1 MKYSVLKANI
11 YHLENCSVVP
21 MRKEDIFLI
30 KQWRNE
36 QMDVLR
42 QNQHLTDQGQLNYY
56 ESFVV
61 PSFLQSEPKII
72 IFSYLHNNHCI
83 GYGGLT
89 NIDWLSKRVE
99 LSFLLAT
106 KRVTDP
112 AQYEFD
118 FTNFI
123 KLMRLVVFDD
133 LDFNRIFTETFAFRQ
148 AHISILEK
156 NGFHFEGQM
165 KQHVMINGQFI
176 DSLLH
181 GYLKEYQND

>member
-1 MKYSVLKANI
+1 MKYSVLINNI
-11 YHLENCSVVP
+11 YQLENYSVVP

-36 QMDVLR
+36 QMEVLR
-42 QNQHLTDQGQLNYY
+42 QNELLTDEKQLNYY
-56 ESFVV
+56 KQVV
-61 PSFLQSEPKII
+61 TPSFSQSQPKII
-72 IFSYLHNNHCI
+72 LFSYLHNNRCI

-99 LSFLLAT
+99 LSFLLET

-112 AQYEFD
+112 AQYELD
-118 FTNFI
+118 FTHFI
-123 KLMRLVVFDD
+123 TLMKKVVFDD

-156 NGFHFEGQM
+156 NGFHFEGKM
-165 KQHVMINGQFI
+165 KQHVMINGQFV

-181 GYLKEYQND
+181 GFLKEYQNA